1 MSKIQSIQNALIA
14 INETVF
20 QDLCDCFL
28 ISINRDYTAYSRTG
42 SQTGKQKTRKGTPDS
57 CFRLRNG
64 KFVFVECSTNISL
77 GVSKLKSDIEKC
89 LDTDKTGIS
98 IENIAKIILCFNFNI
113 KSDEIQI
120 LNDVL
125 QGQNIDLELY
135 SLDALS
141 LELSL
146 YHRNLANEFLGIPF
160 DSGQVVSIEKFI
172 EEYDKVSKGIA
183 TPLNNPFIHREKELK
198 ELQDNIVIDDL
209 VILYGAPGIGKTKL
223 ALEAIKEF
231 IKKNTSY
238 NAFCISYKSASLIE
252 DLNQYLHMDRDY
264 ILFVD
269 DANRIDSF
277 SQIIG
282 FYKSHRKGNLK
293 ILITVRDYAYCFVEK
308 FCGEMQYTSYTIHK
322 LTDEHIIDII
332 KAEPFNILNPRYHKE
347 ITRIADG
354 NPRLAIMTALLAI
367 EEQSLQVLHDV
378 SELFERY
385 FSTFINDDGSFA
397 KAINIKILGLTAFFH
412 TLPYKDKDV
421 IMSILETFEIEYD
434 TFIDHIDI
442 LEKLELVEIQF
453 GYVKIPE
460 QNLSTYFFYKAFVKE
475 NLLSFEVLLDRY
487 FRSNKARFSDCII
500 PANNTFGYDNVINKI
515 KPALRKYFGS
525 INSDKE
531 KVLDFLSVF
540 YFYLQEEALG
550 YVYDI
555 IENMQERDISDES
568 FNYIKDE
575 YSFKNNRIIELLG
588 KLFYIYD
595 NLKDV
600 IELSFEYVRKQPQY
614 YSELI
619 DKIRDNLTFKIQ
631 DADFGFK
638 RQRLLYEVLI
648 DGVKQKINI
657 YTKAFYELSKTFLL
671 FEFEQTEAKRNHSFS
686 FYYYSLPCN
695 KYIKEFRKDIWECIN
710 TNFTDDAF
718 PLLENYV
725 RTTLGVVK
733 NIMAYDI
740 PFVCSIIENHLDPTS
755 LVHCKYVQNLM
766 RWCKREDVITLKLK
780 ELSRTYTNPTYE
792 MYLKINWEIY
802 KGEGQYQFDNYTEF
816 EKLKEKELKESF
828 SFKNK
833 QEIDSFYNKF
843 IFIFETDSNRYKYY
857 YEKTLDIVVTEAFEH
872 NFELGLY
879 FIGVIIKKNP
889 IEYIPNKAF
898 RVTLLTEQNTNSLWS
913 KLQQHSSFDN
923 KEIWEMSF
931 YHYIPDS
938 LICDKYIQAVK
949 HTISNWKSTSLLNLR
964 SIKKFFVVDPNLL
977 NDIFEIIAEKNENN
991 EIIHIS
997 GYDLE
1002 DIFMDLLEANIEL
1015 GKRIYIKQAA
1025 IQHHFDYQKGMLS
1038 SLLIKDSKFL
1048 IDYINAL
1055 YFNNSTKC
1063 KLDNDSVLSIV
1074 WNIDSIEDVLI
1085 EVFEMFCKEKPYFV
1099 SKHFCNSFFRN
1110 MSVEAKERAGLFL
1123 LDYCKKNYNDTQKIN
1138 IIVDIAR
1145 NSMKEYY
1152 SRILLLYISLTQ
1164 DKDMFSEIYWCLS
1177 EGVYAGDVIIGD
1189 VEAAK
1194 WHNVLS
1200 IVNQSNIGYRLIPI
1214 KQFINEQIEICQ
1226 RSAEKDRRYRFIER

>member
-1 MSKIQSIQNALIA
+1 MGKIQSIQNALIA

-28 ISINRDYTAYSRTG
+28 VSKNRDYTACSRTG
-42 SQTGKQKTRKGTPDS
+42 SQIGKQKTRKGTPDT
-57 CFRLRNG
+57 CFRQRNG
-64 KFVFVECSTNISL
+64 KFVFVEYSTNVSL
-77 GVSKLKSDIEKC
+77 GVSKLKFDVEKC
-89 LDTDKTGIS
+89 LDIDKTGIS
-98 IENIAKIILCFNFNI
+98 IENVSKIILCFNFNL
-113 KSDEIQI
+113 KSDEIQT

-125 QGQNIDLELY
+125 QNTSIELELY

-141 LELSL
+141 LELCL
-146 YHRNLANEFLGIPF
+146 NHRNLVNEYLGIPF
-160 DSGQVVSIEKFI
+160 DSGQVVSIERFI
-172 EEYDKVSKGIA
+172 EEYDKASKGIA
-183 TPLNNPFIHREKELK
+183 TPLNNLFVHREKELQ
-198 ELQDNIVIDDL
+198 ELKDNITKDDL

-223 ALEAIKEF
+223 ALEALRIF
-231 IKKNTSY
+231 IKNNISY
-238 NAFCISYKSASLIE
+238 HAYCISYKSASLIE
-252 DLNQYLHMDRDY
+252 DLNQYLHMDKDY

-354 NPRLAIMTALLAI
+354 NPRLAIMAALLAI
-367 EEQSLQVLHDV
+367 EKQSLQALHDV

-385 FSTFINDDGSFA
+385 FSTFIKDDGSFA

-421 IMSILETFEIEYD
+421 IMPVLETFEIEYD

-442 LEKLELVEIQF
+442 LEKLELLEIQY

-475 NLLSFEVLLDRY
+475 NLLSFEVLLERY

-531 KVLDFLSVF
+531 KAFDFLSVF
-540 YFYLQEEALG
+540 YFYLQEETLG

-568 FNYIKDE
+568 FNYIKDG
-575 YSFKNNRIIELLG
+575 YSFRNNRIIELFG
-588 KLFYIYD
+588 SLFYVHD

-600 IELSFEYVRKQPQY
+600 IELSFEYIRKQPQY

-619 DKIRDNLTFKIQ
+619 DKIKDSLTFKIQ

-648 DGVKQKINI
+648 NGVKQKKNI
-657 YTKAFYELSKTFLL
+657 YIKAFYELSKMFLL
-671 FEFEQTEAKRNHSFS
+671 FEFEQAEAKRNHSFS

-710 TNFTDDAF
+710 TSFTDEAF

-733 NIMAYDI
+733 DIMVYDI
-740 PFVCSIIENHLDPTS
+740 PFVCSIIENHLNPSS
-755 LVHCKYVQNLM
+755 LVHCKYVQNLI
-766 RWCKREDVITLKLK
+766 RWCERENVMFLKLK
-780 ELSRTYTNPTYE
+780 ELSQIYTNPTYE
-792 MYLKINWEIY
+792 MYLKINWDIY
-802 KGEGQYQFDNYTEF
+802 QGKGQYQFDNYAEF
-816 EKLKEKELKESF
+816 EMLKEKEIKESF

-833 QEIDSFYNKF
+833 QEIESFYNKF
-843 IFIFETDSNRYKYY
+843 IFIFETESDRYKYH
-857 YEKTLDIVVTEAFEH
+857 YEKTLDIVVTEAFEC
-872 NFELGLY
+872 NFELGVY
-879 FIGVIIKKNP
+879 FIGIIIKKNP
-889 IEYIPNKAF
+889 IEYIPDKAF
-898 RVTLLTEQNTNSLWS
+898 RVTLLTEQKTNSLWS

-923 KEIWEMSF
+923 KEMWEMSF

-938 LICDKYIQAVK
+938 LICDKYIQGVK
-949 HTISNWKSTSLLNLR
+949 HTISNWKSTCLLNLR
-964 SIKKFFVVDPNLL
+964 SIKKFFVVDSNLL
-977 NDIFEIIAEKNENN
+977 NDILEIIAKKDKNN
-991 EIIHIS
+991 EFIPIL

-1002 DIFMDLLEANIEL
+1002 EVFTDLLDANVEL
-1015 GKRIYIKQAA
+1015 GKRIYIRQAT
-1025 IQHHFDYQKGMLS
+1025 IQHHFDYQKGMLLN
-1038 SLLIKDSKFL
+1038 LLRKDSKFL
-1048 IDYINAL
+1048 IDYIKAL
-1055 YFNNSTKC
+1055 YFDNSTKC
-1063 KLDNDSVLSIV
+1063 KCENDSVLSIV
-1074 WNIDSIEDVLI
+1074 WNIDGIEDILV
-1085 EVFEMFCKEKPYFV
+1085 EVFEMFCKDKPYFV
-1099 SKHFCNSFFRN
+1099 NEHFCNSFFRN
-1110 MSVEAKERAGLFL
+1110 ISVEAKERAGGFL
-1123 LDYCKKNYNDTQKIN
+1123 LDYCRQNYNDSQKIN

-1152 SRILLLYISLTQ
+1152 SQILLLYISLTQ
-1164 DKDMFSEIYWCLS
+1164 DKVMFSKIDWCMS
-1177 EGVYAGDVIIGD
+1177 DGVYSGDVIIGD

-1214 KQFINEQIEICQ
+1214 KQFINMQIEICQ
-1226 RSAEKDRRYRFIER
+1226 RSAEKDRRYKFIER